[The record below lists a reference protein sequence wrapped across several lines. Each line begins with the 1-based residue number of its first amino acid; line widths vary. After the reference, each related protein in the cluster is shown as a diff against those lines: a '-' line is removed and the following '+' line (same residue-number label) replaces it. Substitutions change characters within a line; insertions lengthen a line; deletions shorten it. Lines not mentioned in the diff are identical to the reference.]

1 MSAGDDMPSLNDYYS
16 GKALAAPA
24 PAASS
29 RSRGRFLL
37 QMLAAALFLAFAW
50 LFVDPSSTVGKLIGQ
65 GLSMENSWIFADYPP
80 APQPDLPEF
89 SLPVSGVA
97 TKAYVSDS
105 KGGYQA
111 AGLSIQAGS
120 GKTVKASCGGSVTE
134 IGGTQGDW
142 SLRVEHAAGFS
153 TVYKG
158 LAGLSVA
165 EGQQVQAG
173 AALGLSGE
181 KPILFALYADG
192 EALDPVPFLR
202 DLR

>member
-1 MSAGDDMPSLNDYYS
+1 MPSFNDNS
-16 GKALAAPA
+16 FRKALAAPR
-24 PAASS
+24 PAAAFW
-29 RSRGRFLL
+29 RRGRFLP
-37 QMLAAALFLAFAW
+37 QMLAAALFFAVVW
-50 LFVDPSSTVGKLIGQ
+50 LFVDPSSALGRLITQ
-65 GLSMENSWIFADYPP
+65 GLSMENSWIFVDSPP
-80 APQPDLPEF
+80 APQPDFPEF
-89 SLPVSGVA
+89 SMPVSGVT
-97 TKAYVSDS
+97 TKAYISDS

-120 GKTVKASCGGSVTE
+120 GKTVKASSGGTVTE

-142 SLRVEHAAGFS
+142 SLRMEHTAGFS

-158 LAGLSVA
+158 LASLSVV

-192 EALDPVPFLR
+192 EVLDPLPFLR
-202 DLR
+202 ELR